1 MLPEWAMTQDT
12 ENLIHNCKLND
23 TMQLISL
30 ENCGYQK
37 HCFKMKKLRLL
48 LGDQLNSEHSWFSK
62 SDKNVL
68 YCLFEMRQE
77 TDYVTH
83 HIQKVVGFFAAMRN
97 LAEELKA
104 TNHTVIYFDI
114 NDAKNTQSLV
124 ENLALLIEEN
134 NIEKFEYLAPDE
146 YRLDTQLSQFS
157 ESLKIKSEVYSTE
170 HFYTERADLKTFF
183 KGKKQFLMENFYRQ
197 MRKKHQILMVDQQP
211 EGGKWNFDASNR
223 KKWKGDALI
232 PQEISFDNNVSAIIS
247 DIEKA
252 GVKTIG
258 NINATYFEYPISRK
272 QSLVQLDYFCEH
284 LLVHFGDYQDAM
296 HTDKIYLFHS
306 RISFAMNTKMISP
319 KEVVDRVLETYRKQ
333 EDEIDISQVEG
344 FIRQI
349 LGWREYMRGMYW
361 MLMPDYKKENFL
373 GNKNK
378 LPDFFWTGK
387 TKMNCVKNAVHNS
400 LNNGYAHHIQR
411 LMITGN
417 FALLAQVH
425 PDEIDA
431 WYLGI
436 YVDAI
441 EWVQLPNTRGMSQ
454 FADGGKIATK
464 PYVSSGS
471 YISKMSNY
479 CDVCVYKKAK
489 KFEDDACPFNT
500 LYWNFL
506 DEKQAQLASNFRMKM
521 MYSILNK
528 MSSDDRSKIKEK
540 ANHIIEN
547 LDEY

>member
-1 MLPEWAMTQDT
+1 
-12 ENLIHNCKLND
+12 
-23 TMQLISL
+23 
-30 ENCGYQK
+30 
-37 HCFKMKKLRLL
+37 MKKLRLI
-48 LGDQLNSEHSWFSK
+48 LGDQLNSQHSWLLEP
-62 SDKNVL
+62 DQDTM

-77 TDYVTH
+77 TDYITH
-83 HIQKVVGFFAAMRN
+83 HIQKVVGYFTAMRN
-97 LAEELKA
+97 FANELKKA
-104 TNHTVIYFDI
+104 KHSVVYFQI
-114 NDAKNTQSLV
+114 NDKKNTQNLV
-124 ENLALLIEEN
+124 ENLALLIKEH

-146 YRLDTQLSQFS
+146 YRLDQQLKGLSKDLAIDS
-157 ESLKIKSEVYSTE
+157 EIFSTE
-170 HFYTERADLKTFF
+170 HFYTEREDLATFF
-183 KGKKQFLMENFYRQ
+183 KGKKQFLMEHFYRN
-197 MRKKHQILMVDQQP
+197 MRKKHQILMVDKQP

-223 KKWKGDALI
+223 KKWKGDTLI
-232 PQEISFDNNVSAIIS
+232 PQEISFDTNVEEVLS
-247 DIEKA
+247 DIKKA
-252 GVKTIG
+252 GIKTIG
-258 NINATYFEYPISRK
+258 KINPKYFEYPISRK
-272 QSLVQLDYFCEH
+272 QSLEQLTYFCEH

-296 HTDKIYLFHS
+296 HTDKIYLYHS
-306 RISFAMNTKMISP
+306 RISFAMNSKIISP
-319 KEVVDRVLETYRKQ
+319 REVIDTVLETYRAQ
-333 EDEIDISQVEG
+333 ENKIDISQVEG

-373 GNKNK
+373 ENKNK

-387 TKMNCVKNAVHNS
+387 TKMNCLKNAVNNS
-400 LNNGYAHHIQR
+400 LENGYAHHIQR

-417 FALLAQVH
+417 FALLTQIH
-425 PDEIDA
+425 PDEIDS

-471 YISKMSNY
+471 YISKMGNY
-479 CDVCVYKKAK
+479 CDSCTYKKAK
-489 KFEDDACPFNT
+489 KFGDDACPFNT

-506 DEKQAQLASNFRMKM
+506 DEKQEKLSSNFRMKM
-521 MYSILNK
+521 MYSVLNK
-528 MSSDDRSKIKEK
+528 MSSEDRSKIKEK

>member
-1 MLPEWAMTQDT
+1 
-12 ENLIHNCKLND
+12 
-23 TMQLISL
+23 
-30 ENCGYQK
+30 
-37 HCFKMKKLRLL
+37 MKKLRLI
-48 LGDQLNSEHSWFSK
+48 LGDQLNSQHSWFRETDS
-62 SDKNVL
+62 NVI
-68 YCLFEMRQE
+68 YCIFEMRQE

-83 HIQKVVGFFAAMRN
+83 HIQKVTGFFAAMRN
-97 LAEELKA
+97 FAKELKIA
-104 TNHTVIYFDI
+104 NHAVIYFNI
-114 NDAKNTQSLV
+114 NDKKNTQSLV
-124 ENLALLIEEN
+124 ENLTILIEEN
-134 NIEKFEYLAPDE
+134 NIEKFEYLSPDE
-146 YRLDTQLSQFS
+146 YRLDQQIKIFCKNLPIDSRVFS
-157 ESLKIKSEVYSTE
+157 SE
-170 HFYTERADLKTFF
+170 HFYTEREDLETFF
-183 KGKKQFLMENFYRQ
+183 KGKKQFLMENFYRN
-197 MRKKHQILMVDQQP
+197 MRKKHQILMIDKQP
-211 EGGKWNFDASNR
+211 EGGKWNYDASNR
-223 KKWKGDALI
+223 KKWKGDTLI
-232 PQEISFDNNVSAIIS
+232 PQEINFDTNVEDILS
-247 DIEKA
+247 DIKKA
-252 GVKTIG
+252 KIETIG
-258 NINATYFEYPISRK
+258 KINSKYFEYPISRK
-272 QSLVQLDYFCEH
+272 QAIQQLNYFCEH

-306 RISFAMNTKMISP
+306 RISFAMNTKIISP
-319 KEVVDRVLETYRKQ
+319 KEIIDTVLETYRKQ
-333 EDEIDISQVEG
+333 QDAIDISQVEG

-361 MLMPDYKKENFL
+361 MLMPGYKKENFL
-373 GNKNK
+373 DNKNK
-378 LPDFFWTGK
+378 LPKFFWTGK
-387 TKMNCVKNAVHNS
+387 TKMNCLKNAINNS
-400 LNNGYAHHIQR
+400 LENGYAHHIQR

-417 FALLAQVH
+417 FALLTQIH

-479 CDVCVYKKAK
+479 CESCVYKKAK

-506 DEKQAQLASNFRMKM
+506 DEKQEKLSSNFRMKM
-521 MYSILNK
+521 MYSLLNK
-528 MSSDDRSKIKEK
+528 MSSEDRARIKEK

>member
-1 MLPEWAMTQDT
+1 
-12 ENLIHNCKLND
+12 
-23 TMQLISL
+23 
-30 ENCGYQK
+30 
-37 HCFKMKKLRLL
+37 MKKLRLI
-48 LGDQLNSEHSWFSK
+48 LGDQLNKQHSWFLET
-62 SDKNVL
+62 DKDVI

-77 TDYVTH
+77 TDYVKH

-97 LAEELKA
+97 FAEELKA
-104 TNHTVIYFDI
+104 TNHAVIYFTI
-114 NDAKNTQSLV
+114 NDKKNTQNLV
-124 ENLALLIEEN
+124 QNLSALIKEN
-134 NIEKFEYLAPDE
+134 NIRKFEYLAPDE
-146 YRLDTQLSQFS
+146 YRLNEQLKGFS
-157 ESLKIKSEVYSTE
+157 KDLNMDSEVFSTE
-170 HFYTERADLKTFF
+170 HFYTEREDLEFFF
-183 KGKKQFLMENFYRQ
+183 KGKKQFLMENFYRN
-197 MRKKHQILMVDQQP
+197 MRKKYQILMVDKQP
-211 EGGKWNFDASNR
+211 EGGKWNYDASNR

-232 PQEISFDNNVSAIIS
+232 PPEISFDNNVEGILAE
-247 DIEKA
+247 IEKA
-252 GVKTIG
+252 GITTIG
-258 NINATYFEYPISRK
+258 KINPTYFEYPISRK
-272 QSLVQLDYFCEH
+272 QSLAQLSYFCEH

-306 RISFAMNTKMISP
+306 RISFAMNTKIISP
-319 KEVVDRVLETYRKQ
+319 KEVIDTVLETYRAQKNA
-333 EDEIDISQVEG
+333 IDISQVEG

-361 MLMPDYKKENFL
+361 MLMPNYKNENFL
-373 GNKNK
+373 ENNNK

-387 TKMNCVKNAVHNS
+387 TKMNCLKNAIHNS
-400 LNNGYAHHIQR
+400 LENGYAHHIQR

-417 FALLAQVH
+417 FALLTQIN
-425 PDEIDA
+425 PDDIDA

-479 CDVCVYKKAK
+479 CDACVYNKVK

-506 DEKQAQLASNFRMKM
+506 DEKQEKLSSNFRMKM
-521 MYSILNK
+521 MYSVLNK
-528 MSSDDRSKIKEK
+528 MSNEDRIKISVK

-547 LDEY
+547 LDAY

>member
-1 MLPEWAMTQDT
+1 MT
-12 ENLIHNCKLND
+12 
-23 TMQLISL
+23 
-30 ENCGYQK
+30 
-37 HCFKMKKLRLL
+37 KLRLI
-48 LGDQLNSEHSWFSK
+48 LGDQLNSNHSWFQEN
-62 SDKNVL
+62 DKNVV

-83 HIQKVVGFFAAMRN
+83 HVQKVVGFFAAMRN
-97 LAEELKA
+97 FAEELKS
-104 TNHTVIYFDI
+104 NNYKVIYFNI
-114 NDAKNTQSLV
+114 NDKRNTQGLTD
-124 ENLALLIEEN
+124 NLSLLIKEN
-134 NIEKFEYLAPDE
+134 NITKFEYLHPDE
-146 YRLDTQLSQFS
+146 YRLDKQLKDFS
-157 ESLKIKSEVYSTE
+157 STLKIASEIFSTE
-170 HFYTERADLKTFF
+170 HFYTEREDLATFF
-183 KGKKQFLMENFYRQ
+183 KGKKQFLMENFYRN
-197 MRKKHQILMVDQQP
+197 MRKKHQILVVDNKP
-211 EGGKWNFDASNR
+211 EGGKWNYDASNR
-223 KKWKGDALI
+223 KKWNGDVLI
-232 PQEISFDNNVSAIIS
+232 PNEINFDNN
-247 DIEKA
+247 IENILLEIKEA
-252 GVKTIG
+252 GIKTIG
-258 NINATYFEYPISRK
+258 NINPKYFEYPISRK
-272 QSLVQLDYFCEH
+272 QSLEQLDYFCEH

-306 RISFAMNTKMISP
+306 RISFAMNTKMIAP
-319 KEVVDRVLETYRKQ
+319 KEIIDTVLETYRKQ
-333 EDEIDISQVEG
+333 ENYIDISQVEG

-361 MLMPDYKKENFL
+361 MLMPNYKNENFL
-373 GNKNK
+373 ANKNK
-378 LPDFFWTGK
+378 LPNFFWTGN
-387 TKMNCVKNAVHNS
+387 TKMNCLKNAINNS

-417 FALLAQVH
+417 FALLTQIN

-471 YISKMSNY
+471 YIGKMSNY
-479 CDVCVYKKAK
+479 CTTCSYKKTK
-489 KFEDDACPFNT
+489 KFEDDACPFNS

-506 DEKQAQLASNFRMKM
+506 DEKKEQLSSNFRMKM
-521 MYSILNK
+521 MYSLLNK
-528 MSSDDRSKIKEK
+528 MSTEDRVKINEK

>member
-1 MLPEWAMTQDT
+1 
-12 ENLIHNCKLND
+12 
-23 TMQLISL
+23 
-30 ENCGYQK
+30 
-37 HCFKMKKLRLL
+37 MKKLRLI
-48 LGDQLNSEHSWFSK
+48 LGDQLNSNHSWFSQTN
-62 SDKNVL
+62 DNVV

-77 TDYVTH
+77 TDYVKH
-83 HIQKVVGFFAAMRN
+83 HVQKIVGFFAAMRN
-97 LAEELKA
+97 FSEKLKKA
-104 TNHTVIYFDI
+104 NHNVIYFTI
-114 NDAKNTQSLV
+114 NHKKNTQSLV
-124 ENLALLIEEN
+124 DNLQLLIEEN
-134 NIEKFEYLAPDE
+134 SIEKFEYLAPDE
-146 YRLDTQLSQFS
+146 YRLDQQLKTFCNELS
-157 ESLKIKSEVYSTE
+157 IASEVCSTE
-170 HFYTERADLKTFF
+170 HFYTEKVDLQTFF
-183 KGKKQFLMENFYRQ
+183 KGKKQFLMENFYRE
-197 MRKKHQILMVDQQP
+197 MRKKHQILMVDEQP
-211 EGGKWNFDASNR
+211 EGGKWNYDKSNR

-232 PQEISFDNNVSAIIS
+232 PQEISFDNNVEDILS
-247 DIEKA
+247 DIKKTPI
-252 GVKTIG
+252 KTIG
-258 NINATYFEYPISRK
+258 NINAKYFEYPISRTQALK
-272 QSLVQLDYFCEH
+272 QLNYFCEH

-319 KEVVDRVLETYRKQ
+319 KEIITKVLETYRAK

-373 GNKNK
+373 SNKNK
-378 LPDFFWTGK
+378 LPEFFWTGK
-387 TKMNCVKNAVHNS
+387 TKMNCLKNAINNS
-400 LNNGYAHHIQR
+400 LDNGYAHHIQR

-417 FALLAQVH
+417 FALLTQIH

-471 YISKMSNY
+471 YIHKMSNY
-479 CDVCVYKKAK
+479 CDFCYYNKSE
-489 KFEDDACPFNT
+489 KFGEKACPFNT

-506 DEKQAQLASNFRMKM
+506 DEKQAQLSSNFRMKM
-521 MYSILNK
+521 MYSLLNK
-528 MSSDDRSKIKEK
+528 MSSEERTKIKEK

-547 LDEY
+547 CNEY